1 MLHEFFPI
9 SSTERWVL
17 THDPED
23 PSTWKILLQ
32 RKTMWG
38 WKTTSTR
45 WYLTRALA
53 ERAIEDDRHTT
64 LSTSAVTL
72 P

>member
-1 MLHEFFPI
+1 
-9 SSTERWVL
+9 
-17 THDPED
+17 
-23 PSTWKILLQ
+23 
-32 RKTMWG
+32 MWG